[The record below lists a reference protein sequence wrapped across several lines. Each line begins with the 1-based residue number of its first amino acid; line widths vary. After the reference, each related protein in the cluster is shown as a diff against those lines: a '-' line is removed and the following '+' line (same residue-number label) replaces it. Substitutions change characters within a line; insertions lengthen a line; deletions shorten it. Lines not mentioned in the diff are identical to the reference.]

1 MSDQSKSPLL
11 ETEELL
17 RDLLREVRK
26 MKMDVSSLQLEN
38 ERLQKE
44 LMSRATETASNLFAN
59 GSTDEKMALRQQ
71 ITSLIEKIDNHLTG
85 DI

>member
-59 GSTDEKMALRQQ
+59 GSTEKMALRQQ